1 MVISLLSQSH
11 ATFVTCDDVDA
22 DLGYGHHGPEPV
34 SEQLPDLINTLP
46 PIPRYPS
53 CDWTKNNKDNDARN
67 NDERLEQ
74 RNWEPRGG
82 SGAGLWYNARW
93 IRALAPISRP
103 GHFRFD
109 GLQSLDTHLHTVIL
123 YIRQRIKDKHHE
135 IICHISDHRWWAV
148 INSPNYRAK
157 DHQFSIMQYTVT
169 DVDLVFW
176 PGDKEHKC
184 AIKTALR
191 GNIICL
197 ST

>member
-1 MVISLLSQSH
+1 MWTQTWALGTMDRSQCQNNFRTWSIH
-11 ATFVTCDDVDA
+11 C
-22 DLGYGHHGPEPV
+22 
-34 SEQLPDLINTLP
+34 
-46 PIPRYPS
+46 PRYPGILAPS

-109 GLQSLDTHLHTVIL
+109 GLHSLDTHLHTFIL
-123 YIRQRIKDKHHE
+123 SIRRRIKDKHHE
-135 IICHISDHRWWAV
+135 IIFHISDHRWLAG

-157 DHQFSIMQYTVT
+157 DHQFSIMQYAVT
-169 DVDLVFW
+169 DVDLVFYR
-176 PGDKEHKC
+176 GIKNIN

-191 GNIICL
+191 GKYHL
-197 ST
+197 PLHLTQVMSDV